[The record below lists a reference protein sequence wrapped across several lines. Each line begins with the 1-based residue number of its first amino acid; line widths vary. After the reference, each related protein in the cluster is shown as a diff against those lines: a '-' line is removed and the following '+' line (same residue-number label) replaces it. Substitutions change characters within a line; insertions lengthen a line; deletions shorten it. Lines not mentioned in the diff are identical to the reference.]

1 MQQDLKKVL
10 KKTQISS
17 ETNSEKL
24 YYLNLINGIIY
35 ELNPD
40 LIEQLGVEVVDGT
53 HEITSLDELRK
64 ESLRIMD
71 EYIRSSCF

>member
-71 EYIRSSCF
+71 EYIMSSCF